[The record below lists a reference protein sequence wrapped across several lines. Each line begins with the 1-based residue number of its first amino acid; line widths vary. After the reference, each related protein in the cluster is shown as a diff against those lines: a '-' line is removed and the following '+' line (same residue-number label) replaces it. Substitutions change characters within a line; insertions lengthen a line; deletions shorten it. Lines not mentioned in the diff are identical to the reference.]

1 MLLFLSDVAG
11 SEVLLILLVILIFF
25 GPKSIPGIAKTFG
38 KTIYQIKQASD
49 ELKSE
54 ITKSGMEIKKELNLD
69 KILKDT
75 SDEIEREIVSP
86 LEKEVNEVDHALN
99 SVSYTPKSRIP
110 TPVSITT
117 EEGNILNDAAETE
130 DAVITENDSPEHPE
144 KENQN
149 QSNS

>member
-25 GPKSIPGIAKTFG
+25 GSKSIPGIAKTFG

-75 SDEIEREIVSP
+75 TDEFEREIVAP

-99 SVSYTPKSRIP
+99 SVSYTPKSRII
-110 TPVSITT
+110 TPVSDT
-117 EEGNILNDAAETE
+117 AAEE
-130 DAVITENDSPEHPE
+130 NVLKEENGAEEAVITENNNSSEHPE
-144 KENQN
+144 NEN

>member
-75 SDEIEREIVSP
+75 SDEIEREIVAP

-99 SVSYTPKSRIP
+99 SISYTPKSPIP
-110 TPVSITT
+110 APVYNIPEEENALTDTT
-117 EEGNILNDAAETE
+117 EGTA
-130 DAVITENDSPEHPE
+130 ITENNSSEHPE

>member
-38 KTIYQIKQASD
+38 RTIYQIKQASD

-54 ITKSGMEIKKELNLD
+54 ITKSGMDIKKELNLD

-75 SDEIEREIVSP
+75 SDEIEREIVAP

-99 SVSYTPKSRIP
+99 SVSYTPKSHIP
-110 TPVSITT
+110 APVSDTA
-117 EEGNILNDAAETE
+117 EEENALNDPVGDAA
-130 DAVITENDSPEHPE
+130 ITENNSSEE
-144 KENQN
+144 QGKENQSV
-149 QSNS
+149 SNS